1 MVKQN
6 KKEGLGNMSSDKNQE
21 FFEKYVKIK
30 KKYLKSPNVEENA
43 IKYLEILEDLAIQQ
57 EDGSALKDI
66 ADKADSVYKKHSESA
81 YISCS
86 YLLLL
91 CRIAVRVGDEK
102 ELNTLYDRATI
113 VYDKCSKTFG
123 DKDLYVEIRKTG
135 YIIISEIFAEKVGDI
150 EKLREIA
157 EKVFEVYDSYDK
169 KESVA
174 NYYVEILVILIRKES
189 DVTKLEENLKRF
201 CDSLPFLSK
210 KSVEM
215 VVNLISK
222 AISQLNQRIKNNIG
236 DEGGLKHWIC
246 RIVDKSKD
254 IDVIKNTNNG
264 MVSNLLKQY
273 KNDNIGVEL
282 ILDIY
287 SLVLNIK
294 FELAVK
300 EFPEGGLG
308 HYTTARTLHIHLNQK
323 ENISNK
329 STYKIISKSRLYN
342 VDYMN
347 DPEEGK
353 ILDRYLLQQK
363 ENNFNNSLNPSP
375 WFLMCLTTAIDDL
388 TMWSQYG
395 ANAEGV
401 FLELKN
407 DSFRLVNSIDDLK
420 WLSGRLDSKTYN
432 NIANEKES
440 NSDKD
445 NLFKICYL
453 DENELNNGNLVIV
466 SSDNKKDFYLTEK
479 EIENVTSLLEE
490 LKEKMDEIDT
500 VKNSKLSSDIDKLLE
515 EIRYLFKASGYQYEK
530 ELRVLRYAKI
540 ESTASELIGIQY
552 DSDTLAKPY
561 LESKDP
567 IQIKRVIFGPKF
579 SRPEYVTPLIRLVDK
594 DIEFTTSERKFK

>member
-66 ADKADSVYKKHSESA
+66 ADKADSFYKKHSESA

-210 KSVEM
+210 KV
-215 VVNLISK
+215 
-222 AISQLNQRIKNNIG
+222 
-236 DEGGLKHWIC
+236 
-246 RIVDKSKD
+246 
-254 IDVIKNTNNG
+254 
-264 MVSNLLKQY
+264 
-273 KNDNIGVEL
+273 
-282 ILDIY
+282 
-287 SLVLNIK
+287 
-294 FELAVK
+294 
-300 EFPEGGLG
+300 
-308 HYTTARTLHIHLNQK
+308 
-323 ENISNK
+323 
-329 STYKIISKSRLYN
+329 
-342 VDYMN
+342 
-347 DPEEGK
+347 
-353 ILDRYLLQQK
+353 
-363 ENNFNNSLNPSP
+363 
-375 WFLMCLTTAIDDL
+375 
-388 TMWSQYG
+388 
-395 ANAEGV
+395 
-401 FLELKN
+401 
-407 DSFRLVNSIDDLK
+407 
-420 WLSGRLDSKTYN
+420 
-432 NIANEKES
+432 
-440 NSDKD
+440 
-445 NLFKICYL
+445 
-453 DENELNNGNLVIV
+453 
-466 SSDNKKDFYLTEK
+466 
-479 EIENVTSLLEE
+479 
-490 LKEKMDEIDT
+490 
-500 VKNSKLSSDIDKLLE
+500 
-515 EIRYLFKASGYQYEK
+515 
-530 ELRVLRYAKI
+530 
-540 ESTASELIGIQY
+540 
-552 DSDTLAKPY
+552 
-561 LESKDP
+561 
-567 IQIKRVIFGPKF
+567 
-579 SRPEYVTPLIRLVDK
+579 
-594 DIEFTTSERKFK
+594 

>member
-1 MVKQN
+1 
-6 KKEGLGNMSSDKNQE
+6 MSSDSNQE
-21 FFEKYVKIK
+21 FFEKFQNVEKE
-30 KKYLKSPNVEENA
+30 YLKSPNVEDNA
-43 IKYLEILEDLAIQQ
+43 SKYLEILEDLASQQ
-57 EDGSALKDI
+57 EDGSGLKDI
-66 ADKADSVYKKHSESA
+66 ADKAESVYKKHSKSA
-81 YISCS
+81 IITCS
-86 YLLLL
+86 YLILL
-91 CRIAVRVGDEK
+91 CRIALGVEDEK
-102 ELNTLYDRATI
+102 ELKCIYDRATI
-113 VYDKCSKTFG
+113 VYENWSKKSG
-123 DKDLYVEIRKTG
+123 ENYLLNLYAE
-135 YIIISEIFAEKVGDI
+135 IIISAYLLVLQIIAEKVGDL
-150 EKLREIA
+150 EKLREVA
-157 EKVFEVYDSYDK
+157 ERVFEVYDNYDK
-169 KESVA
+169 KEVVA
-174 NYYVEILVILIRKES
+174 NYYVEVLVTLIKEES

-201 CDSLPFLSK
+201 CDSLSFLSK
-210 KSVEM
+210 KSVET
-215 VVNLISK
+215 VVNLISS
-222 AISQLNQRIKNNIG
+222 AISQLNKRIKNNM
-236 DEGGLKHWIC
+236 DGGESLKCWIY

-254 IDVIKNTNNG
+254 IAVIKNTNNG

-300 EFPEGGLG
+300 EFPEGGFG

-323 ENISNK
+323 ERILNK
-329 STYKIISKSRLYN
+329 SKYKMISKSRLYN

-363 ENNFNNSLNPSP
+363 ENNFKNSLNPSP

-407 DSFRLVNSIDDLK
+407 DSFRLANSIDDLE
-420 WLSGRLDSKTYN
+420 WLSGRLGSKTSK
-432 NIANEKES
+432 NIANEKET

-466 SSDNKKDFYLTEK
+466 SSENKKDFYLSEK
-479 EIENVTSLLEE
+479 EIENVTLLLEK
-490 LKEKMDEIDT
+490 LKEKVDEMDT
-500 VKNSKLSSDIDKLLE
+500 VNNSKLSSDVDKLLE

-540 ESTASELIGIQY
+540 ESTASESTSNELIGIQY

-561 LESKDP
+561 LERQKP

-594 DIEFTTSERKFK
+594 NIEFTTSERKFK